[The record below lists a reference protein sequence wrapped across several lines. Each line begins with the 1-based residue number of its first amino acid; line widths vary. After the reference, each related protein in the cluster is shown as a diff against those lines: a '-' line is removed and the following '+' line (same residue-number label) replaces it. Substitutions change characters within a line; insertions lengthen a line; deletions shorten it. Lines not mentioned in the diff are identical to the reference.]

1 MTDFTKQFSPF
12 LQKMTAENLPAIAIK
27 NFQHHY
33 KNFIKE
39 KTGLIPEAG
48 IRSVQTL
55 FDIASL
61 TDRKQEEMTET
72 GRNHM
77 SKTVNIKL
85 NGGLGTSMGLNSPKS
100 LIKVK
105 SLLSFLDIAVLQ
117 NRHLNPDVPLI
128 FMNSFST
135 RPDTLDAL
143 SAHPWLQKR
152 SLAVDFIQHK
162 VPKVD
167 ATLLEPASHPENQTL
182 EWCPPGHG
190 DVYAALVSSGMLD
203 QLLKNGYEYAFV
215 SNIDNLGAVIDP
227 AILGYFIENN
237 LNFMMETADRTANDK
252 KGGHL
257 AQVKSGRYVLR
268 EIAQC
273 PQNETELQAFQ
284 DIQKHRY
291 FNTNNLW
298 IRLPALQRII
308 AKKKGVMPLPLIWNQ
323 KTVDPRDPDSL
334 PVYQLETA
342 MGSAISVFDRA
353 GAIRVPRTRFIPV
366 KNTNDLLAVRSD
378 RYMLTDQFQIIPNP
392 GPKTD
397 DIQIDLDPVYY
408 KFIDA
413 FEKRFS
419 AGPPSLKNCH
429 YLTVQGDFTFGK
441 NLIFTKDTMLINTT
455 GNRFNI
461 NDHQRFF
468 GGSLVVTN
476 AIEGT
481 SVRPLHKKVKRT
493 AVIPANKRTGTNQYR
508 KNRPVRTMRAG
519 LMQ

>member
-1 MTDFTKQFSPF
+1 MINFETRFAPF
-12 LQKMTAENLPAIAIK
+12 LEKMTAEKLPELAIK
-27 NFQHHY
+27 NFEHHY
-33 KNFIKE
+33 KNLVQK
-39 KTGLIPEAG
+39 KTGLIPETA
-48 IRSVQTL
+48 IRPVQTL
-55 FDIASL
+55 FDMESL
-61 TDRKQEEMTET
+61 TARKQEDMNKT
-72 GRNHM
+72 GRQHM

-85 NGGLGTSMGLNSPKS
+85 NGGLGTSMGLNGPKS

-135 RPDTLDAL
+135 RPDTLEAL
-143 SAHPWLQKR
+143 TAYPWLQE
-152 SLAVDFIQHK
+152 SALDIDFIQHK

-167 ATLLEPASHPENQTL
+167 ATLLGPAQHPENTNL

-190 DVYAALVSSGMLD
+190 DVYAALVTSGMLD
-203 QLLKNGYEYAFV
+203 QLLKNGYDYAFL

-227 AILGYFIENN
+227 VILGYFIENKFS
-237 LNFMMETADRTANDK
+237 FMMETAERKENDK

-257 AQVKSGRYVLR
+257 ARSKSGRYLLR

-273 PQNETELQAFQ
+273 PQNDEDMQAFQ

-298 IRLPALQRII
+298 IHLPELQRIM
-308 AKKKGVMPLPLIWNQ
+308 ARKKGVMPLPLIWNQ

-342 MGSAISVFDRA
+342 LGSAISVFDRA
-353 GAIRVPRTRFIPV
+353 GAIRVPRTRFLPV

-378 RYMLTDQFQIIPNP
+378 RYILTDQFRIIPNP
-392 GPKTD
+392 GRKTD
-397 DIQIDLDPVYY
+397 DIQIDLDPAYY
-408 KFIDA
+408 KFIDD

-419 AGPPSLKNCH
+419 AGAPSLKNCD

-441 NLIFTKDTMLINTT
+441 DLIFTKDTMLINTT
-455 GNRFNI
+455 GNRFTI

-468 GGSLVVTN
+468 GGSVLVTD
-476 AIEGT
+476 AIKGT
-481 SVRPLHKKVKRT
+481 QVIPVNKRDKRVSTLSVSKTTDTRKYKRT
-493 AVIPANKRTGTNQYR
+493 NETSTAF
-508 KNRPVRTMRAG
+508 
-519 LMQ
+519 

>member
-1 MTDFTKQFSPF
+1 MTDFTKQFAPF

-27 NFQHHY
+27 NFQQHY

-39 KTGLIPEAG
+39 KTGLIPEAS
-48 IRSVQTL
+48 IRQVQTL

-61 TDRKQEEMTET
+61 TDRKQEEMTQT

-85 NGGLGTSMGLNSPKS
+85 NGGLGTSMGLNRPKS
-100 LIKVK
+100 MIKVK
-105 SLLSFLDIAVLQ
+105 SQLSFLDIAVSQ

-135 RPDTLDAL
+135 RQDTLDAL
-143 SAHPWLQKR
+143 TAYPWFQKR
-152 SLAVDFIQHK
+152 SLEVDFIQHK

-167 ATLLEPASHPENQTL
+167 ATLLGPARHPENKVL

-203 QLLKNGYEYAFV
+203 RLLKNGYEYAFL

-237 LNFMMETADRTANDK
+237 FSFMMETAERTSNDR

-257 AQVKSGRYVLR
+257 AQLKSGRYVLR

-273 PQNETELQAFQ
+273 PQNDEEMQAFQ

-298 IRLPALQRII
+298 IKLPALQRII
-308 AKKKGVMPLPLIWNQ
+308 AQKKGVMPLPLIWNQ
-323 KTVDPRDPDSL
+323 KTVDPSDPDSL

-366 KNTNDLLAVRSD
+366 KDTNDLLAVRSD
-378 RYMLTDQFQIIPNP
+378 RYMLTDRFQIVPNP
-392 GPKTD
+392 GQKTE

-408 KFIDA
+408 KFIDD

-419 AGPPSLKNCH
+419 AGAPSLKNCNC
-429 YLTVQGDFTFGK
+429 LTVQGDFTFGK
-441 NLIFTKDTMLINTT
+441 KLIFKKDTMLINTT

-461 NDHQRFF
+461 DDRQRFS
-468 GGSLVVTN
+468 GGSAVVTN
-476 AIEGT
+476 FIEETSGLPQNKRVKGT
-481 SVRPLHKKVKRT
+481 T
-493 AVIPANKRTGTNQYR
+493 VIPANKRTGTN
-508 KNRPVRTMRAG
+508 KNRENPPVRTMRAG
-519 LMQ
+519 

>member
-1 MTDFTKQFSPF
+1 MRDFEKQFAPF
-12 LQKMTAENLPAIAIK
+12 LQKMKAENLPGIAIK
-27 NFQHHY
+27 NFEHHY
-33 KNFIKE
+33 KKLIEE
-39 KTGLIPEAG
+39 KTGLIPENS
-48 IRSVQTL
+48 IRPVQTL

-61 TDRKQEEMTET
+61 TDRKQEHMTQT
-72 GRNHM
+72 GRHHM

-85 NGGLGTSMGLNSPKS
+85 NGGLGTSMGLKRPKS

-117 NRHLNPDVPLI
+117 NRHLNPEVPLV

-135 RPDTLDAL
+135 RPDTLEAL
-143 SAHPWLQKR
+143 TAYPWLQE
-152 SLAVDFIQHK
+152 SALDMDFIQHK

-167 ATLLEPASHPENQTL
+167 VTLLGPARHPENTNL

-203 QLLKNGYEYAFV
+203 QLLKNGYEYAFL

-237 LNFMMETADRTANDK
+237 FNLMMETAERTANDK

-257 AQVKSGRYVLR
+257 ARSKSGRYLLR

-273 PQNETELQAFQ
+273 PQDEDDQQAFR

-298 IRLPALQRII
+298 IHLPSLDRII
-308 AKKKGVMPLPLIWNQ
+308 SQKNGVMPLPLIWNQ
-323 KTVDPRDPDSL
+323 KTVDPRDPESL

-342 MGSAISVFDRA
+342 MGSAISVFDRT
-353 GAIRVPRTRFIPV
+353 GAIQVPRTRFIPV

-378 RYMLTDQFQIIPNP
+378 RYILTDQFQIVPNP
-392 GPKTD
+392 RNKTD
-397 DIQIDLDPVYY
+397 DIQIDLDPEYF

-419 AGPPSLKNCH
+419 AGVPSLKNCTH
-429 YLTVQGDFTFGK
+429 LTIKGDFTFGK
-441 NLIFTKDTMLINTT
+441 NLIFAKDTLLINTT

-461 NDHQRFF
+461 NDHQMFS
-468 GGSLVVTN
+468 GGSALVTN
-476 AIEGT
+476 AIKGT
-481 SVRPLHKKVKRT
+481 R
-493 AVIPANKRTGTNQYR
+493 VIPVEKRAKRATASAVNKTGVISKYSE
-508 KNRPVRTMRAG
+508 KRPDQIG
-519 LMQ
+519 LTG

>member
-1 MTDFTKQFSPF
+1 
-12 LQKMTAENLPAIAIK
+12 
-27 NFQHHY
+27 
-33 KNFIKE
+33 
-39 KTGLIPEAG
+39 
-48 IRSVQTL
+48 
-55 FDIASL
+55 
-61 TDRKQEEMTET
+61 
-72 GRNHM
+72 
-77 SKTVNIKL
+77 
-85 NGGLGTSMGLNSPKS
+85 MGLNGPKS

-105 SLLSFLDIAVLQ
+105 SPLSFLDIAVLQ

-135 RPDTLDAL
+135 RPDTLTAL
-143 SAHPWLQKR
+143 AAYPWLQQ
-152 SLAVDFIQHK
+152 SCLDMDFVQHK

-167 ATLLEPASHPENQTL
+167 AILLGPAEHPENTDL

-190 DVYAALVSSGMLD
+190 DVYATLVSSGMLAR
-203 QLLKNGYEYAFV
+203 LLKNGYEYAFL

-237 LNFMMETADRTANDK
+237 FTFMMETADRTANDK

-257 AQVKSGRYVLR
+257 AQLKSGRYLLR
-268 EIAQC
+268 EITQC
-273 PQNETELQAFQ
+273 PQNDDDMQAFQ

-298 IRLPALQRII
+298 IHLPTLQRII
-308 AKKKGVMPLPLIWNQ
+308 VQKKGIMPLPLIWNQ

-353 GAIRVPRTRFIPV
+353 GAIRVPRTRFLPV

-392 GPKTD
+392 GRKTD
-397 DIQIDLDPVYY
+397 DIQIDLDPAYY
-408 KFIDA
+408 KLIDD

-419 AGPPSLKNCH
+419 AGAPSLKNCH

-455 GNRFNI
+455 GNRFII

-468 GGSLVVTN
+468 GGSAVVTD
-476 AIEGT
+476 AIKGT
-481 SVRPLHKKVKRT
+481 TVIPVNKKVKKPT
-493 AVIPANKRTGTNQYR
+493 AISVNKPTGTSEYSE
-508 KNRPVRTMRAG
+508 KLPVRISRAG
-519 LMQ
+519 